1 MECCVAEQEGVKR
14 LLRILILHQNMGSGH
29 KRVARIVEDIIHSRM
44 EAEIV
49 NIAAND
55 ILRSHFM
62 NCFEPF
68 WNWVMRRNWVAF
80 ADFWGAFMTRALAM
94 PVLEALNTTKL
105 YRLLDLHAPDLIVS
119 TVDGFNKTLAV
130 YALSNAIPLHIYT
143 TSYSI
148 FLDNVQPAA
157 KHFCYFDET
166 ASAIRSFD
174 LESAYFQ
181 RFLAPEASLG
191 EKLRYVAS
199 FWYEVLRGRAE
210 FLYARDGEEAARRN
224 SCQCIKVGPLVE
236 AKHFAKR
243 DTRAIKRR
251 LGITNGLP
259 CVLIASGSLGGE
271 FILDAV
277 YAMFAEPEYPLNL
290 LAMCGKDKQTL
301 HKIQR
306 LAGQTAAIRLFPFG
320 YTQDF
325 DDFLAIADCVAAR
338 PSAGVFNESLVHR
351 KPYIAVGP
359 STSNDKG
366 IFTLLR
372 KHRVG
377 EVCRRVRLLSLSVK
391 RVFENKVVYAENIE
405 AFLRDTPSDF
415 EAMADIIVHQVLM
428 DIETARANGARV
440 ENVAQ

>member
-259 CVLIASGSLGGE
+259 CVLIASGSLGAE

-277 YAMFAEPEYPLNL
+277 YAMLAGPQIPLNL
-290 LAMCGKDKQTL
+290 LVMCGKDRRIL
-301 HKIQR
+301 ARARR
-306 LAGQTAAIRLFPFG
+306 LAAQTPIIRLFPFG
-320 YTQDF
+320 YTRDF
-325 DDFLAIADCVAAR
+325 EDFLAVADCVAAR
-338 PSAGVFNESLVHR
+338 PSAGIFNECLVHH
-351 KPYIAVGP
+351 KPYIAVAP
-359 STSNDKG
+359 CTSNDKG
-366 IFTLLR
+366 IFSLVQ
-372 KHRVG
+372 KHRLG
-377 EVCRRVRLLSLSVK
+377 EVCERVRLLSLSVR
-391 RVFENKVVYAENIE
+391 RVLENGAPYAENIRR
-405 AFLRDTPSDF
+405 FLEEHPSDF
-415 EAMADIIVHQVLM
+415 ETMADVIAHEVIL
-428 DIETARANGARV
+428 DLEGTRATGPV
-440 ENVAQ
+440 